1 MGETTGMER
10 VYRRRRRLPK
20 RYFLVAGAVMGGAF
34 LRLYTDDTGLRGWGT
49 LGFGLL
55 FLVILVMVPLNQFRA
70 HTRITAQGVTAQW
83 ALRARTWAWR
93 EVYGIRVERVPGGGS
108 GVTYPDW
115 VVFLYD
121 FDGRRF
127 PLPQL
132 NNWQL
137 DDPYAEITDICL
149 TAVPYR
155 GADWEFR
162 PAVEEQIVRRIARRK
177 TWSVVV
183 GVAVAV
189 AMVAAVIAVVTL

>member
-1 MGETTGMER
+1 MGEATGVER
-10 VYRRRRRLPK
+10 VYRRRRRLPR
-20 RYFLVAGAVMGGAF
+20 RYFLVLAAIVGGSY
-34 LRLYTDDTGLRGWGT
+34 LRIYTDDTGLRVWGS
-49 LGFGLL
+49 LLFGLL
-55 FLVILVMVPLNQFRA
+55 FLIILVMVPLNQYRA

-93 EVYGIRVERVPGGGS
+93 EVYGIRVERVPGGTS

-115 VVFLYD
+115 VVYLYD

-155 GADWEFR
+155 GFDWELR

-177 TWSVVV
+177 TWS
-183 GVAVAV
+183 
-189 AMVAAVIAVVTL
+189 MVIGLAIAVVITAVVAVVVSH

>member
-1 MGETTGMER
+1 MGEATGVER
-10 VYRRRRRLPK
+10 VYRRRRRLPG
-20 RYFLVAGAVMGGAF
+20 RYFLVVGAVMGGAF
-34 LRLYTDDTGLRGWGT
+34 LRLYTDDTGLRRWGA

-55 FLVILVMVPLNQFRA
+55 FLVILLMVPLNQYRA

-155 GADWEFR
+155 GFDWELR

-183 GVAVAV
+183 GLAVAV
-189 AMVAAVIAVVTL
+189 AIVVAVVAVVTL